1 MAFLLKKSVFIQE
14 STLSSVDSVKN
25 LKDMVL
31 MVLSMMPQVC
41 LCLGALVS
49 TLGGENEIKMHC
61 STPIMMTLCLYS

>member
-1 MAFLLKKSVFIQE
+1 MAFLSKKSVFIQE

-25 LKDMVL
+25 LKDIVL

-49 TLGGENEIKMHC
+49 TLGSENEIKMDC